1 MQLPNKL
8 YSYRESTLSLVPI
21 VLNFIKSR
29 PVPVKY
35 LYERT
40 LPFLNDATDF
50 MSVMD
55 CLYAL
60 RAADINDKGEVF
72 LCLSK

>member
-1 MQLPNKL
+1 MLKFIYFFL
-8 YSYRESTLSLVPI
+8 EVIYEFSI

-29 PVPVKY
+29 PVPVKD

-40 LPFLNDATDF
+40 RPFLNDATDF
-50 MSVMD
+50 MLVMD